1 MQGPFGPE
9 GPPGTA
15 ASQLCIDGVCLN
27 DDQLKYFINMYD
39 FSKNYTTKNS
49 IVPDTAVPDTAVPD
63 NSNIQIIVPDTII

>member
-1 MQGPFGPE
+1 
-9 GPPGTA
+9 
-15 ASQLCIDGVCLN
+15 
-27 DDQLKYFINMYD
+27 MYD